1 MAKGGRSES
10 DRGELEAAL
19 EREKQDRADA
29 EDRARRANERA
40 READEAYRKLQLSL
54 VAAQDEATA
63 AIDEKKRAEEKLEKL
78 ESEVQSLREAAA
90 APPPPPP
97 AKVPSRAPT
106 KPPSVPPKKSVA
118 PVTITSTSSSQS
130 AEAVTAQLEE
140 ALDRIQGLREL
151 LAMASVELSQLH
163 ADEVLLSKKRT
174 RVLSDACALLQRAVG
189 ATGQAPPPIPS
200 PGLEARLSMSPVVD
214 ISEVADLIESLRPP
228 RTPKVD

>member
-1 MAKGGRSES
+1 MSKRARSEG
-10 DRGELEAAL
+10 DRGGLEAAL

-29 EDRARRANERA
+29 EERARRANERA

-63 AIDEKKRAEEKLEKL
+63 EKKRAQQKIEKLA
-78 ESEVQSLREAAA
+78 SELQALREAAA
-90 APPPPPP
+90 AAPP
-97 AKVPSRAPT
+97 ANAPSRAPS
-106 KPPSVPPKKSVA
+106 KAPSAPPKKSIA
-118 PVTITSTSSSQS
+118 SVTITSASTSQS
-130 AEAVTAQLEE
+130 AESVTAQLSE
-140 ALDRIQGLREL
+140 ALNRIQGLREL

-200 PGLEARLSMSPVVD
+200 AALEARLSMSPVVD

-228 RTPKVD
+228 RPPKVD